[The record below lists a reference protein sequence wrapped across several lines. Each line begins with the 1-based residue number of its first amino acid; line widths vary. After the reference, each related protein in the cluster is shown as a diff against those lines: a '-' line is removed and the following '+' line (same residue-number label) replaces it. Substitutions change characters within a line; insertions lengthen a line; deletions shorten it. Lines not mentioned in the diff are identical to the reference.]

1 MLIIQ
6 VNLNWNKS
14 SKVKVSFIIF
24 HRKVTPYL
32 IQRNSG
38 LSNENALDTSYEIAL
53 FKKNDVFA
61 RTFLS
66 IVPLADRGLSI

>member
-14 SKVKVSFIIF
+14 SKVKVPFIIF

-38 LSNENALDTSYEIAL
+38 LSNENALDTYEIAL

-66 IVPLADRGLSI
+66 IMPLADRGLSI

>member
-14 SKVKVSFIIF
+14 SKVKVPFIIF

-66 IVPLADRGLSI
+66 IMPLADRGLSI